1 MGTSLHLCRKG
12 QCRTRLPTSVL
23 KKKQKTNQLL
33 VCKHGQVWKFG
44 YCEEAAGVVPGFH
57 ATSCVSRIGELQ
69 ETLLSLGRKKNG
81 NYSEAKTSWD
91 LDG

>member
-1 MGTSLHLCRKG
+1 MG
-12 QCRTRLPTSVL
+12 
-23 KKKQKTNQLL
+23 
-33 VCKHGQVWKFG
+33 KFG
-44 YCEEAAGVVPGFH
+44 YCEEAAEVLPDSR

-69 ETLLSLGRKKNG
+69 ETLLSLGRKENG